1 MMMLLFNVVGFSF
14 SVQRPYQKIESLQ
27 SSSSTNSVL
36 LQRDNLINKGSGKI
50 VGFSNSVKKFF

>member
-1 MMMLLFNVVGFSF
+1 MMLLFNVVGFSF

-36 LQRDNLINKGSGKI
+36 LQKDNLINKGSGKI

>member
-36 LQRDNLINKGSGKI
+36 LQKDNLINKGSGKI

>member
-1 MMMLLFNVVGFSF
+1 MMLLFNVVGFSF